1 MILEKHYFILAS
13 QSPRRK
19 ILLKTILPK
28 FEIIASDINE
38 NAVSY
43 KTPVEYCQKVA
54 RLKALNVSDK
64 LKKLN
69 KTAIIISADTI
80 VVLGNK
86 IYGKPENATAAK
98 DYIIEL
104 SGKIHQVITAFTI
117 LDSANEKLIEDY
129 EISEVCIKKMD
140 NSEIEEY
147 IQNADWHDKAGGYAI
162 QDMKKYQ
169 SNSSE
174 IQNQKPGKSNF
185 DIVEFYKGSYNNI
198 VGFPTEKFYEKI
210 KRFIAI

>member
-104 SGKIHQVITAFTI
+104 SGKIHQVNCFYNTRQRKRKINRRLRDFR
-117 LDSANEKLIEDY
+117 S
-129 EISEVCIKKMD
+129 VHKK
-140 NSEIEEY
+140 N
-147 IQNADWHDKAGGYAI
+147 G
-162 QDMKKYQ
+162 
-169 SNSSE
+169 
-174 IQNQKPGKSNF
+174 
-185 DIVEFYKGSYNNI
+185 
-198 VGFPTEKFYEKI
+198 
-210 KRFIAI
+210 